1 MSLAGWYLHKADQ
14 CAQMAKEATEPR
26 RRADY
31 EKEQKVW
38 VQLAKEIELE
48 KEIQLKSKPKIPN

>member
-14 CAQMAKEATEPR
+14 CAQMAEAATEPHR
-26 RRADY
+26 RVEY

-38 VQLAKEIELE
+38 LQLAREIELD
-48 KEIQLKSKPKIPN
+48 KEIRLKSKPKISN